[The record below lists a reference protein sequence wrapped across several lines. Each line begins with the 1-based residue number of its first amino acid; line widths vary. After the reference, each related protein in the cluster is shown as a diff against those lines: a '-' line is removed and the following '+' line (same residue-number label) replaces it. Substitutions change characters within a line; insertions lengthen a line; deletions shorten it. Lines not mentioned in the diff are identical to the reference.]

1 MPARQRPV
9 LPQYGSGV
17 SQTSEIE
24 VATIEQLI
32 KSVDPNMIK
41 DVQLFDVYTGKQV
54 KKGCRSLAFNITFQS
69 ATSTLT
75 DKYVDKLF
83 DNIVSKLSREHQ
95 IELRQE

>member
-1 MPARQRPV
+1 V
-9 LPQYGSGV
+9 LRDIAVIAP
-17 SQTSEIE
+17 SEIE

-54 KKGCRSLAFNITFQS
+54 KQGCRSLAFNITFQS
-69 ATSTLT
+69 EASTLT